1 MSITGTQMDA
11 LARIYSGYI
20 VRIALF
26 KLQDDNYDLQD
37 VKPLRSMQ
45 HNDSKTLLRS
55 GTDTHR
61 MERSTE
67 VQRATSSQRTGSE
80 PGQSA
85 QSAQSAQTDYHTAS
99 RESEGNTHTASEYQ
113 SDSELAM
120 IEQTIQAFRHDTSMI
135 QKETEHQDAQGHLL
149 NNDTVQSTLGMSS
162 YDQFEVRK
170 HAEDLSRHYRYVSG
184 QYQTFYAENEVIFR
198 REGERHTHCIAYT
211 LFEHTIYMFERTIF
225 LLEILRNDFAKDFAG
240 PDSIST
246 TGHRTHD
253 RYIRKEYIGT
263 RTRTQKDRK
272 SALERIDPHM
282 DLPNEQRIG
291 SIHSGLQAALLR
303 IQTGHFIETY
313 MEQRSIQTVTALR
326 KVENATWTFCDRTS
340 HHETLK
346 VYSDDSGIE
355 SVDLRRHER
364 VETQGNS
371 MRIQQDIHRALRYR
385 AYTHISSDIRLIHQ
399 DLIEF
404 KDGYYTLG
412 CTPQLVFGHR
422 AQQDIQFCI
431 TVGYCTQKST
441 HLEIFYQYE
450 RKALHSQ
457 ELVYWKNRGHSRGIL
472 EYISAI
478 YYCMTIL
485 QEQEFAQGQL
495 EAATLI
501 HSIEEEGYSFVD
513 QGFTS
518 ALPEDAGEENICNY
532 HAAGI
537 STSVHID
544 LHRASQNTQEPKRH
558 ISSGTPPIPFE
569 KCLSHGLEPC
579 YPPSGT
585 PPPSQY
591 SPDRLRISSERQ

>member
-20 VRIALF
+20 ARIALF

-37 VKPLRSMQ
+37 VKQLRSMQ
-45 HNDSKTLLRS
+45 HKDSKTLLRS
-55 GTDTHR
+55 GTITHR

-80 PGQSA
+80 PG

-120 IEQTIQAFRHDTSMI
+120 IEQTIRAFRNDTSTL
-135 QKETEHQDAQGHLL
+135 QKEIEHQEAPGHLL
-149 NNDTVQSTLGMSS
+149 NDDTVQSTLGMNS
-162 YDQFEVRK
+162 YDQFE
-170 HAEDLSRHYRYVSG
+170 
-184 QYQTFYAENEVIFR
+184 
-198 REGERHTHCIAYT
+198 
-211 LFEHTIYMFERTIF
+211 
-225 LLEILRNDFAKDFAG
+225 NDFAKDFAV

-246 TGHRTHD
+246 TGNRTHD
-253 RYIRKEYIGT
+253 RYTRKEYIGT

-282 DLPNEQRIG
+282 DLPNEQEIG

-340 HHETLK
+340 RHETAK
-346 VYSDDSGIE
+346 VYLDDSGIE
-355 SVDLRRHER
+355 SIDLRRHER

-371 MRIQQDIHRALRYR
+371 MRIQQDIHCAQRYR
-385 AYTHISSDIRLIHQ
+385 AYRHISSNIMLIHH
-399 DLIEF
+399 DLIEFETIFSF

-441 HLEIFYQYE
+441 HLDIFYQYE
-450 RKALHSQ
+450 RKALHLQ
-457 ELVYWKNRGHSRGIL
+457 ELVYWKNRGHSRGIS

-485 QEQEFAQGQL
+485 QKQRNAQGQL

-537 STSVHID
+537 SISVHID

-558 ISSGTPPIPFE
+558 ISPGTPPIPFE
-569 KCLSHGLEPC
+569 KCRIDSDNQEATFLLIDYTFHMVQNHATHRPERHH
-579 YPPSGT
+579 
-585 PPPSQY
+585 
-591 SPDRLRISSERQ
+591 RLNTHRIDFGSVQRGSTTSRGCFPYAWARTKC